1 LLLTARLNK
10 PGILLNPTAVSGE
23 GTSCNC
29 WIFTGGGLVAGG
41 VSAIALGELNQ
52 TKPVKQNREGSKNL
66 ARMGK
71 NLLTGIG
78 LIKKSRQW
86 DEKEINTSDQVNI

>member
-41 VSAIALGELNQ
+41 FWAIALGGLNQ
-52 TKPVKQNREGSKNL
+52 TKLVKQNREGSKN
-66 ARMGK
+66 
-71 NLLTGIG
+71 
-78 LIKKSRQW
+78 
-86 DEKEINTSDQVNI
+86 

>member
-78 LIKKSRQW
+78 LIKKLLQW
-86 DEKEINTSDQVNI
+86 DEKEINTSDRVNI